1 MSNLT
6 SYLKEKYSYW
16 ERLGIAGPPPV
27 WLLGNVLQRIVADLH
42 TQEREWTLKYGKVYG
57 AYIGLT
63 PTLTVNDPEL
73 VKQALIKDF
82 QYFTNRIEIQSYH
95 ELWNKNL
102 FSANDD
108 QWKRIR
114 MITR

>member
-1 MSNLT
+1 M
-6 SYLKEKYSYW
+6 
-16 ERLGIAGPPPV
+16 
-27 WLLGNVLQRIVADLH
+27 
-42 TQEREWTLKYGKVYG
+42 
-57 AYIGLT
+57 GLT

-73 VKQALIKDF
+73 IKQALIKDF